1 MDNVLKSRL
10 YNFVTKREEYEE
22 LEKGFN
28 HVKKLLKEEHD
39 AVISLMKSKGLDK
52 LQFSY
57 KGRRLTLYVSGVS
70 FELTEVLDLGEIG
83 QRGESDG
90 TVSKS

>member
-10 YNFVTKREEYEE
+10 YNFITKREEYEE
-22 LEKGFN
+22 LEKGFE
-28 HVKKLLKEEHD
+28 HVKAILKEEHD
-39 AVISLMKSKGLDK
+39 AVISLMKSKGLNK
-52 LQFSY
+52 IQFTY
-57 KGRRLTLYVSGVS
+57 KGRKITLYVSGLT

-90 TVSKS
+90 TVSES